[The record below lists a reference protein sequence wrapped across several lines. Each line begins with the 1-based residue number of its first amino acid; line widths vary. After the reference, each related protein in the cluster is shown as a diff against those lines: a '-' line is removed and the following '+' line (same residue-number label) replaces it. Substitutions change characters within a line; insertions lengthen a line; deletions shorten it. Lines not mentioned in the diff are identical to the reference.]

1 MPSAEE
7 VGDPREHA
15 AMRRLWHPLWGD
27 RRQELA
33 IIGIGLDEARTRS
46 ELDACLLDE
55 REMALGPDAWR
66 DLPDPF
72 PQWAP

>member
-15 AMRRLWHPLWGD
+15 AMCRLWHPLWGD

-33 IIGIGLDEARTRS
+33 VIGIGLDEARVRA

-55 REMALGPDAWR
+55 REMALGPEAWR
-66 DLPDPF
+66 ELPDPF
-72 PQWAP
+72 PQWEL